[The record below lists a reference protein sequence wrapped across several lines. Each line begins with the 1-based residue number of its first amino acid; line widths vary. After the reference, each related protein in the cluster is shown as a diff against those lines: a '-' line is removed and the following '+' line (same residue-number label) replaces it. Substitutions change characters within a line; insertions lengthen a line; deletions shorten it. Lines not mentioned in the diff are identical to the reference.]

1 MAMTMIEAMTI
12 EKEIILSLIDNFKS
26 LSLALYNRVRC
37 LLTLSVSRLVGPG
50 ARRRGRRRLAVLG
63 GRGLLGLPRP
73 LLRPRTRPRTGAPAQ
88 ETLSQTNRY
97 TGCFFFFGFSQ
108 GAVNQLF

>member
-50 ARRRGRRRLAVLG
+50 ARRRGRSSRLAVLG

-97 TGCFFFFGFSQ
+97 I
-108 GAVNQLF
+108 